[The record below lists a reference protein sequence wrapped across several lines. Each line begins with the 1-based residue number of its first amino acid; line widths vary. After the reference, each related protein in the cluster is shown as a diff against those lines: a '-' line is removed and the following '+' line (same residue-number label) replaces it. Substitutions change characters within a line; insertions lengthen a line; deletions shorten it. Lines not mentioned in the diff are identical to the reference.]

1 MVGEVNKMAIYS
13 FTGPAMVTS
22 EGDIEVAPS
31 EGVTKT
37 GCGLQKFV
45 FVHGGQGLRS
55 EEGNHSRTV
64 EGSKRKTMLLQ
75 GGLTMGGVFTVV
87 ESGQEMTEIPVAS
100 RVLDQKGEGEGGG
113 ARSCK
118 FCGSSD
124 EGPEAM
130 LFRSEVSPN

>member
-45 FVHGGQGLRS
+45 FVKNDS
-55 EEGNHSRTV
+55 ST
-64 EGSKRKTMLLQ
+64 
-75 GGLTMGGVFTVV
+75 
-87 ESGQEMTEIPVAS
+87 
-100 RVLDQKGEGEGGG
+100 
-113 ARSCK
+113 SCETDNGK
-118 FCGSSD
+118 VQS
-124 EGPEAM
+124 
-130 LFRSEVSPN
+130 